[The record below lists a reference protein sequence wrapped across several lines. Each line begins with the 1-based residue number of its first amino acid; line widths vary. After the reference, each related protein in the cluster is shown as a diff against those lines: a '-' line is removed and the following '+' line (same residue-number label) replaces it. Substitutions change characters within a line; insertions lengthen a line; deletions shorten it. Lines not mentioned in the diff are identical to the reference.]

1 MIVEAV
7 LTPAELPAL
16 SRRDLS
22 QTTCVVI
29 DVLRATS
36 AMLTALRNGAR
47 AIHPVAEIAQA
58 LAIKKRIPDALLA
71 GERHGTRIL
80 RDLTGSI
87 DFDLGNSPRDFS
99 ASAVEGRQIIWTTT
113 NGTRALEASANAERI
128 LLGAVINLQAAA
140 DLLDLLHP
148 LHLMLV
154 CAGTREDP
162 AFEDIFAAGAL
173 IDLLKSRDT
182 PLECK
187 DSAQVAWRTF
197 CQCGDDRTTLI
208 EGSLNA
214 RALLQ
219 NPGLAP
225 DVPICLETNSV
236 PLNAQM
242 DRAGVIRSLPGT
254 PGKE

>member
-36 AMLTALRNGAR
+36 AMLTALRNGALE
-47 AIHPVAEIAQA
+47 IHAVAEIGEA
-58 LAIKKRIPDALLA
+58 LAIKNKIPDALLA
-71 GERHGTRIL
+71 GERHGARIL

-99 ASAVEGRQIIWTTT
+99 ASAVSGRPIIWTTT
-113 NGTRALEASANAERI
+113 NGTRALQASAHAERV
-128 LLGAVINLQAAA
+128 LLGALINLQATAN
-140 DLLDLLHP
+140 LLDHLHP
-148 LHLMLV
+148 VHLMMV

-182 PLECK
+182 PMECK

-197 CQCGDDRTTLI
+197 CQCGDDRTALI

-214 RALLQ
+214 RALLE

-225 DVPICLETNSV
+225 DVPICLELNGV

-242 DRAGVIRSLPGT
+242 DRAGVIRSLPDAA
-254 PGKE
+254 GKE